1 MKKNAF
7 TLIELIGV
15 VVILSIIA
23 LIVFP
28 ATLSVLQKGQNDVNE
43 SVKQVVI
50 LAAGKY
56 VNENKD
62 NYPKQIGNNTEN
74 NLKNNGTVS
83 TETLL
88 DDGYIEAD
96 MYKKHNLEGSCVTV
110 KSNSKKYFYEY
121 NEGCK

>member
-1 MKKNAF
+1 MKKNGF

-28 ATLSVLQKGQNDVNE
+28 ATLSVLQKGQSEVND

-50 LAAGKY
+50 GAAGKY

-62 NYPKQIGNNTEN
+62 NYKKQIGNTTEN
-74 NLKNNGTVS
+74 NLKNNGEVS
-83 TETLL
+83 TKTLL
-88 DDGYIEAD
+88 DEGYIESD
-96 MYKKHNLEGSCVTV
+96 IYEKYNLEGSCIVV
-110 KSNSKKYFYEY
+110 KSNSRKYFYEY
-121 NEGCK
+121 KEGC

>member
-28 ATLSVLQKGQNDVNE
+28 ATLSVLQKGQSDVND
-43 SVKQVVI
+43 SVKQVVVS
-50 LAAGKY
+50 AAGKY

-74 NLKNNGTVS
+74 NLKNNGIVS
-83 TETLL
+83 TKTLL
-88 DDGYIEAD
+88 DEGYIESD
-96 MYKKHNLEGSCVTV
+96 IYEKYNLKDTCVTV

-121 NEGCK
+121 KEGC

>member
-28 ATLSVLQKGQNDVNE
+28 ATLSVLQKGQSDVND

-50 LAAGKY
+50 GAAGKY
-56 VNENKD
+56 VNDNKD
-62 NYPKQIGNNTEN
+62 NYKKQIGNNTEN
-74 NLKNNGTVS
+74 NLKNNGEVS
-83 TETLL
+83 TKTLL
-88 DDGYIEAD
+88 DEGYIESDIYEKYNIKDA
-96 MYKKHNLEGSCVTV
+96 CVIV

-121 NEGCK
+121 KEGCE